1 MTAAGIITKV
11 ICEGA
16 NGPTRAAADRIL
28 ENKGVFVIPD
38 ILANAGGVTV
48 SYFEWVQNRTGYFW
62 DEKMVVDRL
71 EVITVPSFAD
81 VLEVANRHSVDMRT
95 AAYMLSVE
103 RVAAVHRIRGMYA

>member
-1 MTAAGIITKV
+1 
-11 ICEGA
+11 
-16 NGPTRAAADRIL
+16 
-28 ENKGVFVIPD
+28 
-38 ILANAGGVTV
+38 
-48 SYFEWVQNRTGYFW
+48 
-62 DEKMVVDRL
+62 MVVDRL